1 MLYQPTYQAACKV
14 APAVQKHFEH
24 HIATAH
30 AGGEQK
36 LATAPDVAI
45 IEQIIDVAFWASLR
59 KEEGHS
65 PRISIAYMSP
75 QQAEKALIFDHE
87 LPYDPNTLTKIA
99 PGVERPGVH
108 IGVCSK
114 DGELVIWGTTITIP
128 NFCFVLDVSEPA
140 LLVIKHR
147 RVYGLGKYT
156 NVAVLKGDDVRVID
170 EYSATLTDCPAI
182 VTSLLGYMSPSS
194 WNDSVNVLI
203 QLAVSMRAHGHGGS
217 LLVVPDGTDTWQQSI
232 IHPMTYAIK
241 PAFTGLADLVAN
253 DSTEKTDIFWRS
265 ALSREVDNV
274 AGLTAVDGATV
285 ITDKHKLLTFGSKIV
300 MREGSTRIKQVCL
313 IEPIIGGEALF
324 THPAQTGGTRHLSA
338 AQFVHD
344 QHDAIALVASQDGQF
359 TIFTWSA
366 FHNMVQ
372 GYRIDTLLL

>member
-1 MLYQPTYQAACKV
+1 MHYQPTYQAACKV
-14 APAVQKHFEH
+14 APSVQKHFAH

-30 AGGEQK
+30 AGGEKK
-36 LATAPDVAI
+36 LATAPDIAV

-65 PRISIAYMSP
+65 PRISIAFLAP
-75 QQAEKALIFDHE
+75 AEAEKALIFERE
-87 LPYDPNTLTKIA
+87 LPFKSSTLVKIG
-99 PGVERPGVH
+99 PGIERAGIHLGVWL
-108 IGVCSK
+108 K

-147 RVYGLGKYT
+147 RIYGLGKYT
-156 NVAVLKGDDVRVID
+156 NVAVLKGDYVRVID

-182 VTSLLGYMSPSS
+182 VTALLGFTSPSS

-217 LLVVPDGTDTWQQSI
+217 LLVVPDGTDTWRQSI
-232 IHPMTYAIK
+232 IQPMQYAIK
-241 PAFTGLADLVAN
+241 PAFTGLADLVMN
-253 DSTEKTDIFWRS
+253 EGTDKSDIFLKS
-265 ALSREVDNV
+265 ALSREVDNI
-274 AGLTAVDGATV
+274 AGLTAVDGASV
-285 ITDKHKLLTFGSKIV
+285 ITTTHKLLAFGSKIV
-300 MREGSTRIKQVCL
+300 MREGSSRIKQVCL
-313 IEPIIGGEALF
+313 IEPIVGGEALF
-324 THPAQTGGTRHLSA
+324 IHPAQTGGTRHLSA

-359 TIFTWSA
+359 TVFTWSP